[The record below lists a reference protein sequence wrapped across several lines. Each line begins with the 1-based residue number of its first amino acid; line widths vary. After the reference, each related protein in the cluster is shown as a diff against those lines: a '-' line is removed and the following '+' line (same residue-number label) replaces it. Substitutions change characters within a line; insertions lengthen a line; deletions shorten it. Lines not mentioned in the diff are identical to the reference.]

1 MLGSTHHREYEIE
14 ILGTSFS
21 CLTMNH
27 ETQWERRNNMLGE
40 FLLNY
45 DCKIKIQDWTKDP
58 TIKLDLTSTEEAMK
72 KLLENQE
79 VGHIQSLLR

>member
-1 MLGSTHHREYEIE
+1 
-14 ILGTSFS
+14 
-21 CLTMNH
+21 
-27 ETQWERRNNMLGE
+27 MLGE